1 MEKEDE
7 RLENK
12 IAMITGAARVSAG
25 GQYSG
30 RSAGGVPWG
39 DVDLDRAG
47 TIGAGTTKLR
57 PV

>member
-12 IAMITGAARVSAG
+12 IAMITGAARVSAR

-30 RSAGGVPWG
+30 RSAGGVP
-39 DVDLDRAG
+39 
-47 TIGAGTTKLR
+47 
-57 PV
+57 